1 MKKSVSAYPYIIW
14 AILFTVI
21 PLVMVLFYSVYDQ
34 ATGSFTMHY
43 ILKCFDPLYLKVI
56 LYSFKLAIYCTVLCL
71 VIGYPVAMILART
84 SFKQKDTLLFLVI
97 APMWMNFLLR
107 TYAWLTILENN
118 GIINKIL
125 GFFNLGPYQLLYNES
140 AVLLGMVYNYLPFMI
155 LPIYTALAKMDKS
168 VVQASYDLGAN
179 KLQTFMR
186 VEFPLSMPGVYSG
199 IAMVFMPAVTTFVIS
214 KLLGGGQQMLIGNI
228 IEKQFMEVSST
239 SSFGGALSLILIVI
253 ILISM
258 AVSDKL
264 NPDDNSEGGG
274 LF

>member
-97 APMWMNFLLR
+97 APMWMNFL
-107 TYAWLTILENN
+107 
-118 GIINKIL
+118 
-125 GFFNLGPYQLLYNES
+125 
-140 AVLLGMVYNYLPFMI
+140 
-155 LPIYTALAKMDKS
+155 
-168 VVQASYDLGAN
+168 
-179 KLQTFMR
+179 
-186 VEFPLSMPGVYSG
+186 
-199 IAMVFMPAVTTFVIS
+199 
-214 KLLGGGQQMLIGNI
+214 
-228 IEKQFMEVSST
+228 
-239 SSFGGALSLILIVI
+239 
-253 ILISM
+253 
-258 AVSDKL
+258 
-264 NPDDNSEGGG
+264 
-274 LF
+274 